1 MLRKLFAT
9 TAVAVCLA
17 AAPASAAQYN
27 RLSIAELTGI
37 LQNAGGSV
45 RATSR
50 NDIVQVGAT
59 FIRLT
64 DCGSDAKCAEINFFR
79 NYNDVYPTLQAV
91 NEWNNTKKI
100 PEASVNANGT
110 LHMEMWISAIGITDQ
125 ALVDNLGWF
134 EKYVADTDF
143 WGPYIRGSS

>member
-1 MLRKLFAT
+1 MLKRLFAA

-17 AAPASAAQYN
+17 ASPASAAQYN
-27 RLSIAELTGI
+27 RLSIAELTSI
-37 LQNAGGSV
+37 VQNAGGSV
-45 RATSR
+45 GATSR
-50 NDIVQVGAT
+50 SDIVRVGAS
-59 FIRLT
+59 FIWLT
-64 DCGSDAKCAEINFFR
+64 DCGSDGKCAEINFFR